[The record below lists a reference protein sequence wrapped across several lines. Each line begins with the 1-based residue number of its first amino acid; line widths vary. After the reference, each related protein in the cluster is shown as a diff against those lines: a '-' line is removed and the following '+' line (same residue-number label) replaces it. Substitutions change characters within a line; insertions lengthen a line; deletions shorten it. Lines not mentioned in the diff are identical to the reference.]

1 MPTTQIQ
8 QKVTPLPQV
17 GPTNGPY
24 TQNQQAIMA
33 CYPLDGDTGQTV
45 SRSSAWTLVPPGA
58 SLQLALAV
66 TALTGTFSAAIETC
80 NQINTTTG
88 VNVDPPRL
96 IGEFLQQPSA
106 TLPSTTPMR
115 AVGGGY
121 VDNYIRVVSDVGEGS
136 SCAWQITGNIIAS
149 PYATQR

>member
-1 MPTTQIQ
+1 
-8 QKVTPLPQV
+8 
-17 GPTNGPY
+17 
-24 TQNQQAIMA
+24 MA

-66 TALTGTFSAAIETC
+66 TELTGTFGAAIETC
-80 NQINTTTG
+80 NQINPTTG
-88 VNVDPPRL
+88 VNVDPPRR

-106 TLPSTTPMR
+106 ALPSTTPMR

-121 VDNYIRVVSDVGEGS
+121 VDNYIRVTSDVGEGS
-136 SCAWQITGNIIAS
+136 SCAWQITGNIVAS